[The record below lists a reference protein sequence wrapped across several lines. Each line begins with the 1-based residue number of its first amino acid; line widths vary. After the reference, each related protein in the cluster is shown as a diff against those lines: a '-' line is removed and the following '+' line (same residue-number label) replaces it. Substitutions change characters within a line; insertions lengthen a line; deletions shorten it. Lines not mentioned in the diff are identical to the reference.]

1 MEQEFLGSDDIALQ
15 AFGSVLETETPI
27 KREEMKDE
35 DDILLF
41 AQLDNITNNLAAHS
55 NDFHLGQN
63 MDRMEEAA
71 NLMQSSFN
79 NNINEKPPTDL
90 NNSSETKLN
99 EGHGTSHYVKY
110 KLQDGKHVK
119 VWECGVCSKEFT
131 HQYTLMRH
139 LPTHTDERKFQ
150 CNTCGKAFRQM
161 STLSQHRAIHSTE
174 RPYVCE
180 ICHKTFNR
188 VSTLISHRK
197 THTGLKP
204 HRCHLCSKAFHQKG
218 NLRNHIFTHTN
229 ERPYKCD
236 ICERGFNQMSNLMC
250 HKLKAHQ
257 RTEKPKYVCQICDRS
272 FPKRMG
278 LRHHEQFSHGMV
290 NPPALSPQVADKN
303 SYSNAIVVDTIKT
316 EAMRLAIESNQTPF
330 ALLRPLAGIPVLVR
344 VLPAGDKQMLVPA
357 TAEDLKKH
365 SHISIT
371 PKSENDKENI
381 GKPVGSTVQ
390 IKIPVVA
397 TVVQQNDLGG
407 HMSMS
412 IVSPGPS
419 GEIDSNMGNF
429 VYSSMPTNHDSVTIY
444 QWLFH
449 ILPITDNEVH
459 LEDISLSGEFEA
471 AGIMGDVNI
480 EFLDE
485 HGRRM
490 GQKDL
495 AEALKEADSS
505 NIILEDNS
513 VDTIHH
519 EAIVCEDQSLA
530 QNNAESTF
538 PTPKVVICENYFQ
551 F

>member
-218 NLRNHIFTHTN
+218 FL
-229 ERPYKCD
+229 
-236 ICERGFNQMSNLMC
+236 
-250 HKLKAHQ
+250 
-257 RTEKPKYVCQICDRS
+257 
-272 FPKRMG
+272 
-278 LRHHEQFSHGMV
+278 
-290 NPPALSPQVADKN
+290 DKN

-381 GKPVGSTVQ
+381 DKIAGKPVGSTVQ

-429 VYSSMPTNHDSVTIY
+429 VYSSMPTNHDSVTN
-444 QWLFH
+444 
-449 ILPITDNEVH
+449 NEVH